1 MRAELIDILMDKK
14 VITNED
20 LEAVKFQDFHG
31 FKSLEKQTDN
41 SIINILAADYNS
53 FEEESGESIERKI
66 NELSSLRSELE
77 KGEKIY
83 LIYIFFKNWEDER
96 HTLRVL
102 LEQAKNAKERKVIND
117 VYGFM
122 TPIYLDNNHELSLK
136 VDQDGIN
143 YLEIYTENESANTQ
157 VCAKIFNLSMT
168 QLKNL
173 YNVAGNHLF
182 RQNVRIGILNKK
194 IGQNLKEEFKNYLK
208 VGLINQIESQDKKD
222 IVKEY
227 FNLSDR
233 IFLKFMP
240 DIFWYK
246 HNGINIFM
254 NDDAPFD
261 TTTDHIII
269 DSDKVSVINGA
280 QTLTNFFLAEEQ
292 LLEEIKSSDLKDVID
307 LSSKKLDKI
316 MEEILDSIIVKTVFI
331 KGTESLSKTI
341 TWGLNNQI
349 PISNQDFVGVSKE
362 VEELNKLLKK
372 YQLKILKTGEIEKIY
387 TGLTPLE
394 FIKLYYIVT
403 DKPGKSKNFNK
414 LKLEDRMETALKEIK
429 EDGRLLK
436 RIDVALEVGK
446 WWDDIYRKSDDKSL
460 FLRYGKN
467 YFQSYIINVL
477 RINDRLDS
485 LVENDL
491 YMYYE
496 ELEILLKDLKA
507 DVNDYKSDNVFE
519 KILKNLN
526 GDISE
531 DSKKITPSQS
541 RNHYE
546 TDLTNFVIENKESNY
561 SIAAI
566 IKRYNS
572 ENDIEI
578 EYFRTISYLDHKIK
592 ENFPL
597 PNSTFEE
604 FYKREGYMQ
613 DNDYPKFNESL
624 FFKELERRYPIY
636 IIFLNQNKE
645 VEKVKLIDDFSISM
659 STDWKE
665 KAEMAF
671 EKVREAF
678 EKGDSSLFPKL
689 SSNIGFHVR
698 PKAAN
703 GNDTFQFSDGEDIT
717 RRTFWANSSYIK
729 AILVDNGLLIVNKE

>member
-1 MRAELIDILMDKK
+1 M
-14 VITNED
+14 
-20 LEAVKFQDFHG
+20 
-31 FKSLEKQTDN
+31 
-41 SIINILAADYNS
+41 
-53 FEEESGESIERKI
+53 
-66 NELSSLRSELE
+66 
-77 KGEKIY
+77 
-83 LIYIFFKNWEDER
+83 
-96 HTLRVL
+96 
-102 LEQAKNAKERKVIND
+102 
-117 VYGFM
+117 
-122 TPIYLDNNHELSLK
+122 
-136 VDQDGIN
+136 
-143 YLEIYTENESANTQ
+143 
-157 VCAKIFNLSMT
+157 
-168 QLKNL
+168 
-173 YNVAGNHLF
+173 
-182 RQNVRIGILNKK
+182 
-194 IGQNLKEEFKNYLK
+194 
-208 VGLINQIESQDKKD
+208 
-222 IVKEY
+222 
-227 FNLSDR
+227 
-233 IFLKFMP
+233 
-240 DIFWYK
+240 
-246 HNGINIFM
+246 
-254 NDDAPFD
+254 
-261 TTTDHIII
+261 
-269 DSDKVSVINGA
+269 
-280 QTLTNFFLAEEQ
+280 
-292 LLEEIKSSDLKDVID
+292 
-307 LSSKKLDKI
+307 
-316 MEEILDSIIVKTVFI
+316 
-331 KGTESLSKTI
+331 
-341 TWGLNNQI
+341 
-349 PISNQDFVGVSKE
+349 
-362 VEELNKLLKK
+362 KK

-531 DSKKITPSQS
+531 DSTKITPSQS